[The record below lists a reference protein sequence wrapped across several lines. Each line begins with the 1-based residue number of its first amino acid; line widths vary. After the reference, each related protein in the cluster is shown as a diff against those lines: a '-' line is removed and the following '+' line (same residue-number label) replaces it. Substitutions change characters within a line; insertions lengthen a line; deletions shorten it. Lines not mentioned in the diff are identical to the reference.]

1 MHTPPDGVTTR
12 SRPNRIFLEFTPATP
27 SKRIVPMPSRMTK
40 TTKTAPGSGLP
51 MLDKDKLLESIFRI
65 GSCVN
70 DQHGLDAILGKIL
83 DEVVDTIGFDRGII
97 RLFDDEKRLLIAKVV
112 KNYSPEE
119 AERAFAVAL
128 DLNGH
133 DCLAVKVAKS
143 GQYLAI
149 EDASSDPRITET
161 DRMLTK
167 LSYQG
172 SIFCAPLKAG
182 EEVVGTLAAWCEA
195 ESRFFP
201 EQINLFQTFASQ
213 ISILIHNARLFEANS
228 EKIRQMTV
236 LQEAVSEMNSSYVL
250 DNRILDIISQ
260 AALKIAGADR
270 VLVYFLDMQKNQC
283 FIYDGKEIFIGD
295 RETLDNRIE
304 RSIIKKAMEQNAH
317 VVQGA
322 SGERYGR
329 ELFDDYPSEIALPL
343 RIKEK
348 FQGAMYLSKKSGI
361 FTMERIHIL
370 DILCRNAVTAY
381 DNAIMH
387 SMLSMEARAL
397 KTEVEKLKKR
407 EDMILCFHDI
417 LGRSEKMK
425 DIFRL
430 IENVAGHNTNVLV
443 QGESGTGKE
452 LIARAIHRQS
462 SRHARSLVDVNCA
475 AIPGTLLESEL
486 FGYEAGAFTDAR
498 KRKIGL
504 LEFASGGTLLLD
516 EIGDM
521 STQLQAKFLRMLEDG
536 HIRRL
541 GGTENV
547 PIDVRFIFATNKD
560 ISRMVA
566 EGSFREDLF
575 YRISVVPILIPPL
588 RERPEDIM
596 LLAQHYVEEFNK
608 KLMKQVRGFSEDAEQ
623 VLKHYPWPGNVRE
636 LKNIIERV
644 MILKRTGTTIRAENL
659 PAEMKSMIHS
669 ESATRLS
676 VAFPDFSSD
685 SVNYDRVTIKM
696 THQIKRQMLAHAL
709 EVHRGNKTK
718 AARMLNISRYKLI
731 RELSKTVEEG
741 Q

>member
-1 MHTPPDGVTTR
+1 
-12 SRPNRIFLEFTPATP
+12 
-27 SKRIVPMPSRMTK
+27 MPSRMTK

-348 FQGAMYLSKKSGI
+348 FQGAMYLSKNQVYLRWNG
-361 FTMERIHIL
+361 
-370 DILCRNAVTAY
+370 
-381 DNAIMH
+381 
-387 SMLSMEARAL
+387 
-397 KTEVEKLKKR
+397 
-407 EDMILCFHDI
+407 
-417 LGRSEKMK
+417 
-425 DIFRL
+425 
-430 IENVAGHNTNVLV
+430 
-443 QGESGTGKE
+443 
-452 LIARAIHRQS
+452 
-462 SRHARSLVDVNCA
+462 
-475 AIPGTLLESEL
+475 
-486 FGYEAGAFTDAR
+486 
-498 KRKIGL
+498 
-504 LEFASGGTLLLD
+504 
-516 EIGDM
+516 
-521 STQLQAKFLRMLEDG
+521 STFW
-536 HIRRL
+536 
-541 GGTENV
+541 T
-547 PIDVRFIFATNKD
+547 
-560 ISRMVA
+560 
-566 EGSFREDLF
+566 
-575 YRISVVPILIPPL
+575 
-588 RERPEDIM
+588 
-596 LLAQHYVEEFNK
+596 
-608 KLMKQVRGFSEDAEQ
+608 FS
-623 VLKHYPWPGNVRE
+623 
-636 LKNIIERV
+636 
-644 MILKRTGTTIRAENL
+644 
-659 PAEMKSMIHS
+659 AEM
-669 ESATRLS
+669 
-676 VAFPDFSSD
+676 P
-685 SVNYDRVTIKM
+685 
-696 THQIKRQMLAHAL
+696 
-709 EVHRGNKTK
+709 
-718 AARMLNISRYKLI
+718 
-731 RELSKTVEEG
+731 
-741 Q
+741 